1 MAGAGDG
8 HCLMAVVARSEK
20 FRGLFVAS
28 LRILG
33 VAVIYYAGTR
43 IGTLEGVV
51 RVEGAAVSP
60 LWPPTGIALTCLFLM
75 GPGIWPGITLGVL
88 FHLLTLD
95 PLSAVSP
102 GVMAGCTLAPLC
114 SYLLLRRVGFR
125 IELDRPRDGLALVF
139 LGALAGMLISATVG
153 TSMLVLHGRLP
164 VGFWPT
170 WLAWWAG
177 DAMGVLLVTPF
188 LLVVCRIR
196 RPLRLDR
203 WVEGTAVVV
212 AAAIITPLA
221 VRMSLTLVFL
231 FFPVLIWAAL
241 RFQLAG
247 SAPYAL
253 FVSVMT
259 VLETTEREG
268 AFAHHTLTER
278 LISLQV
284 LNGSVAL
291 TSLLVA
297 AVVTEQRNVRVKI
310 EQACEAL
317 AEVVERLAP
326 AEMARLRPPEREGE
340 SG

>member
-1 MAGAGDG
+1 M
-8 HCLMAVVARSEK
+8 ARSEK
-20 FRGLFVAS
+20 VRGLFVAS

-33 VAVIYYAGTR
+33 VAVAYYAGTR
-43 IGTLEGVV
+43 IGTMEGVV
-51 RVEGAAVSP
+51 RVEGADVSP

-75 GPGIWPGITLGVL
+75 GTGIWPGITLGVL

-95 PLSAVSP
+95 PLSAVTP
-102 GVMAGCTLAPLC
+102 GVLAGCTLAPLC

-125 IELDRPRDGLALVF
+125 VELDRLRDGVALVF

-153 TSMLVLHGRLP
+153 TAMLLLHGKLP

-188 LLVVCRIR
+188 LLLICRIR
-196 RPLRLDR
+196 LPLPLDR

-212 AAAIITPLA
+212 AAVIITPLA
-221 VRMSLTLVFL
+221 ITMSLTLIFL

-253 FVSVMT
+253 FVSVVA
-259 VLETTEREG
+259 VLEATKREG
-268 AFAHHTLTER
+268 AFAHHSLTER
-278 LISLQV
+278 LISLQA

-297 AVVTEQRNVRVKI
+297 AVVTEQKNIRLKI

-326 AEMARLRPPEREGE
+326 AEMARLRPLESEEE

>member
-1 MAGAGDG
+1 M
-8 HCLMAVVARSEK
+8 ARSEK
-20 FRGLFVAS
+20 VRGLFVAS

-33 VAVIYYAGTR
+33 VAVAYYAGTR
-43 IGTLEGVV
+43 IGTMEGVV
-51 RVEGAAVSP
+51 RVEGADVSP

-75 GPGIWPGITLGVL
+75 GAGIWPGITLGVL

-95 PLSAVSP
+95 PLSAVTP
-102 GVMAGCTLAPLC
+102 GVLAGCTLAPLC
-114 SYLLLRRVGFR
+114 SYLLLRCVGFR
-125 IELDRPRDGLALVF
+125 VELDRLRDGVALVF

-153 TSMLVLHGRLP
+153 TAMLLLHGKLP

-188 LLVVCRIR
+188 LLLICRIR
-196 RPLRLDR
+196 LPLPLDR

-212 AAAIITPLA
+212 AAVIITPLA
-221 VRMSLTLVFL
+221 ITMSLTLIFL

-253 FVSVMT
+253 FVSVVA
-259 VLETTEREG
+259 VLEATKREG
-268 AFAHHTLTER
+268 AFAHHSLTER
-278 LISLQV
+278 LISLQA

-297 AVVTEQRNVRVKI
+297 AVVTEQKNIRLKI

-326 AEMARLRPPEREGE
+326 AEMARLRPLEGE
-340 SG
+340 EESG

>member
-1 MAGAGDG
+1 M
-8 HCLMAVVARSEK
+8 ARSEK
-20 FRGLFVAS
+20 VRGLFVAS

-33 VAVIYYAGTR
+33 VAVAYYAGAR
-43 IGTLEGVV
+43 IGAMEGVV
-51 RVEGAAVSP
+51 RVEGADVSP
-60 LWPPTGIALTCLFLM
+60 LWPPTGIALTCLFLL

-88 FHLLTLD
+88 FHVVTLD
-95 PLSAVSP
+95 PLNAVTP
-102 GVMAGCTLAPLC
+102 GVLAGCTLAPLC

-125 IELDRPRDGLALVF
+125 IELDRLRDGVALVF

-153 TSMLVLHGRLP
+153 TAMLVLHGKLP

-188 LLVVCRIR
+188 LLLICRIR
-196 RPLRLDR
+196 LPLSPDR

-212 AAAIITPLA
+212 AAIIITPLA
-221 VRMSLTLVFL
+221 ITMSLTLIFL

-253 FVSVMT
+253 FVSVVA
-259 VLETTEREG
+259 VLEATKREG
-268 AFAHHTLTER
+268 AFHHHSLTER

-297 AVVTEQRNVRVKI
+297 AVVTEQKNIRLKI

-326 AEMARLRPPEREGE
+326 AEMARLRPLEGDEE